1 MAVLAAPAD
10 WRWVECISDVHLN
23 VQDPATFA
31 LWQRFLE
38 TTQADALFILGDL
51 FEVWLGDDAGVGP
64 DALPFEAECTH
75 LLRQLSRRIPVF
87 FLHGNRDFLIG
98 PRWLAAAGIN
108 LLADPTVLVL
118 GQRRW
123 LLSHG
128 DALCT
133 ADTAYQNF
141 RQQVRSAAWQN
152 DFLARP
158 LAERQALARAMRQQS
173 QAQHTKRQQQG
184 QSEIDLDAAACR
196 QWLQTADAPV
206 LIHGHT
212 HQPAKHALG
221 HGTRRIVLSDW
232 DGAANAQPAPRAEA
246 LRLWAGSTNSAVSAH
261 EETSPAIGWERV
273 PFMPGKQQP
282 LDPSLALVNA

>member
-1 MAVLAAPAD
+1 M
-10 WRWVECISDVHLN
+10 
-23 VQDPATFA
+23 
-31 LWQRFLE
+31 WQQYLE

-75 LLRQLSRRIPVF
+75 LLRQLSSRIPVF

-98 PRWLAAAGIN
+98 PRWLAAAGIH

-141 RQQVRSAAWQN
+141 RQQVRSAAWQH

-184 QSEIDLDAAACR
+184 QSEIDLDAAACH
-196 QWLQTADAPV
+196 QWLHAADAPV

-212 HQPAKHALG
+212 HQPAEHALG

-246 LRLWAGSTNSAVSAH
+246 LRLWAGSTDSAVSAH
-261 EETSPAIGWERV
+261 EETSPANGWERL

>member
-10 WRWVECISDVHLN
+10 WKSVECISDVHLN
-23 VQDPATFA
+23 AKEPATFA
-31 LWQRFLE
+31 VWQQYLE
-38 TTQADALFILGDL
+38 TTRADALFILGDL

-64 DALPFEAECTH
+64 DALAFEAECTR
-75 LLRQLSRRIPVF
+75 LLGQLSRRIPVY

-98 PRWLAAAGIN
+98 PRWLVAAGVN

-118 GQRRW
+118 GQQRW

-141 RQQVRSAAWQN
+141 RQQVRSLAWQN
-152 DFLARP
+152 DFLASP
-158 LAERQALARAMRQQS
+158 LAERQALAQAMRQQS

-196 QWLQTADAPV
+196 QWLHAADASV

-212 HQPAKHALG
+212 HQPGVHALG
-221 HGTRRIVLSDW
+221 HGCSRIVLSDW
-232 DGAANAQPAPRAEA
+232 DAACNALPAPRAQA
-246 LRLWAGSTNSAVSAH
+246 LRLTASSHSGLL
-261 EETSPAIGWERV
+261 ETYWKRL
-273 PFMPGKQQP
+273 P
-282 LDPSLALVNA
+282 LL